1 VEAEGEEEGISIETA
16 ILGAILQ
23 SENRRIGLT
32 ILFWTVALTATYAQA
47 LYQNA
52 HVGLTDQLI
61 AMAICVLAAASIQDV
76 GKAILGYVASI
87 FAAVV
92 LVFLIT
98 IIPIIIS
105 PLSSVTMQL
114 LFQLWITIF
123 FQSLFPIPFT
133 IYLAGSIIGGIA
145 GERFL

>member
-1 VEAEGEEEGISIETA
+1 
-16 ILGAILQ
+16 
-23 SENRRIGLT
+23 
-32 ILFWTVALTATYAQA
+32 
-47 LYQNA
+47 
-52 HVGLTDQLI
+52 
-61 AMAICVLAAASIQDV
+61 
-76 GKAILGYVASI
+76 VASI